1 MRWSPFFSP
10 DAPGMGGGGE
20 PPPSP
25 ALQSPTPR
33 RAGSMTLR
41 EGVQGPGT
49 SPLDP
54 ANQSLADALRVM
66 MRLLQVT
73 MLILAILYL
82 GSGMHRVNEGERG
95 IQLLFG

>member
-1 MRWSPFFSP
+1 
-10 DAPGMGGGGE
+10 
-20 PPPSP
+20 
-25 ALQSPTPR
+25 
-33 RAGSMTLR
+33 MTLR

-95 IQLLFG
+95 IQLLFGDLSSLDEEGPHLGTSGNHRLCG